1 MEPIINNN
9 LSFLD
14 AAKILKEVKSKE
26 IRNLKLLTSFNT
38 KQLEIYLQAY
48 ARTKFIDLKIETI
61 PFESLHVIRSHNTL
75 K

>member
-48 ARTKFIDLKIETI
+48 ARTKFIDLKIEYSNNGL
-61 PFESLHVIRSHNTL
+61 SLILVENHSV
-75 K
+75 